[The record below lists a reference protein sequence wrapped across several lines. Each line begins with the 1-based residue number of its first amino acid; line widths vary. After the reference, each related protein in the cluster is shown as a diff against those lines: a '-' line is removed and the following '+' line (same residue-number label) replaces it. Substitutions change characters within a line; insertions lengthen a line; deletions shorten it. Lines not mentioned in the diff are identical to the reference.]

1 MRERGCYY
9 WGQSLLGVKKAMSD
23 MINLM
28 VNGKTREVEEATN
41 LETYLTSFG
50 LDLKFVAVG
59 YNGEVIKKESFAQ
72 VVLQSGDSLEIVR
85 PVGGG

>member
-1 MRERGCYY
+1 MPE
-9 WGQSLLGVKKAMSD
+9 

-41 LETYLTSFG
+41 LESYLVSFG
-50 LDLKFVAVG
+50 LDLQFVAVG

-72 VVLQSGDSLEIVR
+72 VTLRNGDALEIVR

>member
-1 MRERGCYY
+1 
-9 WGQSLLGVKKAMSD
+9 
-23 MINLM
+23 MIKLM

-41 LETYLTSFG
+41 LEAYLVAFG

-59 YNGEVIKKESFAQ
+59 YNGEVIKKEAFAD
-72 VVLQSGDSLEIVR
+72 VVLKDGDSLEIVR

>member
-1 MRERGCYY
+1 MT
-9 WGQSLLGVKKAMSD
+9 A

-28 VNGKTREVEEATN
+28 VNGKVREVEESTS
-41 LETYLTSFG
+41 LESYLTAFG

-59 YNGEVIKKESFAQ
+59 YNGEVVKKESFDQ
-72 VVLQSGDSLEIVR
+72 VILREGDSLEIVR

>member
-1 MRERGCYY
+1 MAE
-9 WGQSLLGVKKAMSD
+9 

-41 LETYLTSFG
+41 LEAYLIAFG

-59 YNGEVIKKESFAQ
+59 YNGEVIKKEAFAQ
-72 VVLQSGDSLEIVR
+72 VVLQNGDSLEIVR